1 MKESFIRLSLALG
14 AGNRRAKRALELF
27 GSPEALLAA
36 EPEKLVSSGV
46 LRPAEL
52 AKIAAVDSAAAA
64 DIMRECEKEGI
75 KTVCLGDKAFPKC
88 LAELEDA
95 PLLLYV
101 KGELPDFDTSPT
113 ACVVGPRKV
122 SENGR
127 RSAYSVS
134 KRLARAGVTVVSGG
148 AVGTDYAA
156 HCGALDGG
164 GKTVLVMGCGLLSS
178 YLSEN
183 EALRRRV
190 AEQGCVIS
198 EFPLHSGASRYTFPV
213 RNRIMSALAQCTI
226 VVEAGVG
233 SGALI
238 TARHAAEQGKEVFVI
253 PGDVYKKECKGSN
266 ALLRDGARPLI
277 DMSDIFGEYIM
288 RFPDKIDI
296 EKAYERVEKNVGATA
311 EGATAPKKAVKREP
325 APTLSDAAR
334 AVYEKLDGH
343 KFYPDD
349 LKETGLSPGEL
360 LSALTELE
368 VELLIRALPG
378 GCYELT
384 D

>member
-1 MKESFIRLSLALG
+1 MTENLIRLSLVTG
-14 AGNRRAKRALELF
+14 AGSRRAIRALEYF
-27 GSPEALLAA
+27 GSAESIFSAGYDLLA
-36 EPEKLVSSGV
+36 ESGIFT
-46 LRPAEL
+46 PTEL
-52 AKIAAVDSAAAA
+52 AKLAASNAAAA
-64 DIMRECEKEGI
+64 REIMRECDKEGI
-75 KTVCLGDKAFPKC
+75 KIVCRGDNAFPKC
-88 LAELEDA
+88 LAETDDS

-101 KGELPDFDTSPT
+101 KGELPDFDRSPVV
-113 ACVVGPRKV
+113 CVVGPRKV

-127 RSAYSVS
+127 RSAYAVS

-148 AVGTDYAA
+148 AVGSDYAA

-164 GKTVLVMGCGLLSS
+164 GKTVLVMGCGLLSG

-183 EALRRRV
+183 EALRHRV
-190 AEQGCVIS
+190 AENGCIIS
-198 EFPLHSGASRYTFPV
+198 EFSPHSGASRYTFPV
-213 RNRIMSALAQCTI
+213 RNRIMSALAQCTV

-238 TARHAAEQGKEVFVI
+238 TARCAAEQGKEVFVI

-277 DMSDIFGEYIM
+277 DMSDIFGEYIG

-296 EKAYERVEKNVGATA
+296 EKAYSKEEKNVGATA
-311 EGATAPKKAVKREP
+311 ESVAGGKPVKR
-325 APTLSDAAR
+325 ALSSALSDAAR

-343 KFYPDD
+343 KFYPDEIKD
-349 LKETGLSPGEL
+349 TGLTPGEL

-368 VELLIRALPG
+368 VELLIRSVPG